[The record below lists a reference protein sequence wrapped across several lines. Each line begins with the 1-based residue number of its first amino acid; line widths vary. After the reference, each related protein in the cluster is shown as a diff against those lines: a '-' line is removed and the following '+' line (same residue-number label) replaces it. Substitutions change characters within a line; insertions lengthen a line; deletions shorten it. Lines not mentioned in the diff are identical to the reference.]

1 MIFDAFFTKSAGCW
15 VYNQD
20 EEKFIKGKKSHGYGI
35 IKYPEGSIYYGD
47 IYYDG
52 ENFNKLGKGFQDF
65 SYSGIRYD
73 LRKFSIQR
81 YLYSGE
87 YDYRKTDWIYGK
99 GILYYLDDENKPLA
113 HVPGIYSGLE
123 KIDEAEVDEEVIE
136 EFKNTP
142 TTLPALSFASY
153 IGEHINPKY
162 MLIGDSYF
170 DLFDNIDFAGDYKLE
185 NLHKDILNL
194 GVCGYTYPEFIPLLD
209 SMKKVQSVQQI
220 YVNLGFN
227 DLHKSRTKD
236 EVFKD
241 AKVVLKFLKTTFK
254 DAKIGVLSVV
264 SSPIFKNFLEEETS
278 YNKLIEEYCQK
289 QNFEFIDMREKM
301 EEIDKEKG
309 AFHMDNI
316 HPNSNG
322 YKYYAKRLFGYEN

>member
-1 MIFDAFFTKSAGCW
+1 M
-15 VYNQD
+15 
-20 EEKFIKGKKSHGYGI
+20 
-35 IKYPEGSIYYGD
+35 
-47 IYYDG
+47 
-52 ENFNKLGKGFQDF
+52 
-65 SYSGIRYD
+65 
-73 LRKFSIQR
+73 
-81 YLYSGE
+81 
-87 YDYRKTDWIYGK
+87 
-99 GILYYLDDENKPLA
+99 
-113 HVPGIYSGLE
+113 
-123 KIDEAEVDEEVIE
+123 DEEVIE

-227 DLHKSRTKD
+227 DLHKSRTKE

-241 AKVVLKFLKTTFK
+241 AKVVLEFLKTTFK

-264 SSPIFKNFLEEETS
+264 SSPIFK
-278 YNKLIEEYCQK
+278 KLIEEYCQK

-322 YKYYAKRLFGYEN
+322 YKYYAKRLFGYEK